1 MVGDKLRNG
10 NFSKSQV
17 CSEICKN
24 EICVNQRDGEDWIH
38 QRCTLSI
45 CFSKSS
51 LQLTIKVKSNSVV
64 FDKKMNRGRGSWIDN
79 HQIKISND
87 GPNLEGNT
95 FMVHFFSLPDLWR
108 EFRIITSAFKSNI
121 ESHLLDSQSVF
132 SWSNILMAVPQRSG
146 LESRGHSVTAGK
158 TILSIGKVSTT
169 DFMGFSI
176 QSASTNLIFI
186 YFFIIAGVRVR
197 GPWPQNPLKPKKGSF
212 MGLRTP
218 PK

>member
-1 MVGDKLRNG
+1 M
-10 NFSKSQV
+10 KSQV

-24 EICVNQRDGEDWIH
+24 QICVNQRVGEDWIR
-38 QRCTLSI
+38 QRCILSI
-45 CFSKSS
+45 YFFVNSKSS

-79 HQIKISND
+79 HQMKISND
-87 GPNLEGNT
+87 GPNLEGT
-95 FMVHFFSLPDLWR
+95 IFMIHFFSLPDIWR

-158 TILSIGKVSTT
+158 TILSMGKVSTT

-176 QSASTNLIFI
+176 QPASTNLIFNLC
-186 YFFIIAGVRVR
+186 FFTF
-197 GPWPQNPLKPKKGSF
+197 Q
-212 MGLRTP
+212 
-218 PK
+218 